1 MRIALA
7 EAECNALAIDQNID
21 PEVLRQLDQKTNGS
35 YRVVVATDS
44 FAMRGIDYRSAV
56 VTMTLAIAK
65 SFENQR
71 EAIQGFNRV
80 GRFGD
85 VCMRTRFS
93 EVKLVD

>member
-1 MRIALA
+1 MNGPVLVYCDASMGTTLA

-44 FAMRGIDYRSAV
+44 FAMRGIDYRAAD

-71 EAIQGFNRV
+71 EAI
-80 GRFGD
+80 
-85 VCMRTRFS
+85 
-93 EVKLVD
+93 